1 MATSRTLRLRKISA
15 GASALADDARE
26 LYEATQTRLEKHP
39 DDQTLL
45 DLAGWL
51 DSLCEALEDAVH
63 YADGAVKELES
74 DA

>member
-1 MATSRTLRLRKISA
+1 MATSRALRLRKISA
-15 GASALADDARE
+15 GASSLADDARE
-26 LYEATQTRLEKHP
+26 LYEATQTRLEKRP

-51 DSLCEALEDAVH
+51 DSLCDALEDAVH

>member
-15 GASALADDARE
+15 GASSLADDARE
-26 LYEATQTRLEKHP
+26 LYEAAQARLEKHP
-39 DDQTLL
+39 DDQALL